1 MNTTKRQT
9 RARLVRVQCIPHRGI
24 KQVMA
29 RKLGVHRSMVTKV
42 WAGTKTSARVRA
54 EIDRYLRAPMQYVRQ
69 HAHLFQHAA

>member
-9 RARLVRVQCIPHRGI
+9 RARLERVQCIPHRGI

-54 EIDRYLRAPMQYVRQ
+54 EIESYLHAPMRYVRD
-69 HAHLFQHAA
+69 HAHLFLRAA